1 MERIDLSNKPLVEAI
16 FELRWALEET
26 GPGLRRDPHYTLLI
40 GRLYEQLGEEYP
52 FHQQLPSA
60 VIPGD
65 IAAYLVQHQFR
76 KGEDQW
82 PVVQIGPGIITV
94 NDTDTY
100 VWEDFH
106 NRIVEAVNTV
116 FKVYP
121 TPDHGLVAE
130 SLLLRYIDGVPFDFQ
145 TGDVLAFLRKK
156 LKTDIGLHHALFEDA
171 RVNAMAKALDLRFA
185 FESAEPK
192 GTIRLRFVRG
202 HVQNSDALLWET
214 VVESQSADL
223 PALPDGIGPWAE
235 AAHEVTHDWF
245 FKLIE
250 GELLERF
257 K

>member
-1 MERIDLSNKPLVEAI
+1 MERTILSNKPLVEAI
-16 FELRWALEET
+16 FELRWALEES
-26 GPGLRRDPHYTLLI
+26 GPGPKSDPHYTLLI
-40 GRLYEQLGEEYP
+40 GRLYEQLGEKYP

-100 VWEDFH
+100 VWEDFR
-106 NRIVEAVNTV
+106 NRIVETV
-116 FKVYP
+116 KALFKVYP
-121 TPDHGLVAE
+121 TSDHGLVPEA
-130 SLLLRYIDGVPFDFQ
+130 LVLRYIDGVPFDFQ
-145 TGDVLAFLRKK
+145 EGDVLAFLGQM
-156 LKTDIGLHHALFEDA
+156 LKTHVDLSQALFEDA
-171 RVNAMAKALDLRFA
+171 RVNPIAKALDLRLA
-185 FESAEPK
+185 FESTEPK

-202 HVQNSDALLWET
+202 HLQDSDALLWET
-214 VVESQSADL
+214 VVESRSAEL
-223 PALPDGIGPWAE
+223 PALPDGIRSWAE
-235 AAHEVTHDWF
+235 AAHGVTHDWF